1 MEKIQKILEKIDE
14 LTFKWLFGKNLLE
27 SLLTEDLEKI
37 ASDMWR
43 RSKRS
48 VETNRNP
55 EKVLKSVI
63 KLTQAVAKKAGY
75 RDKDVVDWFRDE
87 LGSDKVPNAKREGKT
102 WEEFFAKEY
111 RK

>member
-14 LTFKWLFGKNLLE
+14 LTLEWLFGKSLLE
-27 SLLTEDLEKI
+27 SLLAEDLDRI

-43 RSKRS
+43 RSQRS

-55 EKVLKSVI
+55 EKVLKNVI
-63 KLTQAVAKKAGY
+63 KLTQSVAKKAGY
-75 RDKDVVDWFRDE
+75 RDSDVVDWFRDE
-87 LGSDKVPNAKREGKT
+87 LGTEEIPHSKRKGKT
-102 WEEFFAKEY
+102 WEEFFSKEY